1 MLYWGLLGMG
11 IAIGLPIAVIGAGLG
26 QGRAVAAGLE
36 GMARQ
41 PEAAGTI
48 QTAMIIG
55 LAIIESLVIYALV
68 MFFMLKPLLPSVDQA
83 TEAMKATAPTAQV
96 R

>member
-1 MLYWGLLGMG
+1 MLYWGLLGLG
-11 IAIGLPIAVIGAGLG
+11 VAIGLPIAVIGAGLG

-83 TEAMKATAPTAQV
+83 TAAMSAGASTTAT

>member
-1 MLYWGLLGMG
+1 MLYWGLLGLG
-11 IAIGLPIAVIGAGLG
+11 VAIGLPIAVIGAGLG

-68 MFFMLKPLLPSVDQA
+68 MFFMLKPLLPSVEQA
-83 TEAMKATAPTAQV
+83 LQAAGG

>member
-1 MLYWGLLGMG
+1 MLYWGLLGLG
-11 IAIGLPIAVIGAGLG
+11 VAIGLPIAVIGAGLG

-55 LAIIESLVIYALV
+55 LAIIESLVIYSLL

-83 TEAMKATAPTAQV
+83 SDAIKSSAATTAT

>member
-1 MLYWGLLGMG
+1 MLYWGLLGLG
-11 IAIGLPIAVIGAGLG
+11 VAIGLPIAVIGAGLG

-68 MFFMLKPLLPSVDQA
+68 MFFMLNPKLPTVDQA
-83 TEAMKATAPTAQV
+83 TAAMKDSAGTTAT